1 MQNIKF
7 RKKLYFNLFLL
18 ILLTSYNNHN
28 IQIKNFFKIDKI
40 RIINEGHL
48 LDNSFISKL
57 KLNLNFLIGNNIFLF
72 DKTYVSKILNAE
84 EFIDKYEL
92 VVNYP
97 DSITL
102 KIAQAYPIAFI
113 GSKNQYFGNN
123 YKILNLDQ
131 EKLKFEFNNLP
142 IIYGSP
148 TPKDF
153 ENLINDINLSKIKY
167 QDIAYF
173 NFHNSKRWDIG
184 LNNKIKIK
192 LPFLNIVNSLDIA
205 DKIIKKNGLLIQ
217 STIDLTIDGQIII
230 S

>member
-7 RKKLYFNLFLL
+7 RRKLYINLFLL
-18 ILLTSYNNHN
+18 ILLTSYNNQN
-28 IQIKNFFKIDKI
+28 VQIKNFFKIDKI

-72 DKTYVSKILNAE
+72 DKIYVSKILNAE

-92 VVNYP
+92 IVNYP

-113 GSKNQYFGNN
+113 ESKNQYFGNN

-131 EKLKFEFNNLP
+131 ENLKFEFNNLP

-167 QDIAYF
+167 QDITYF

>member
-1 MQNIKF
+1 M
-7 RKKLYFNLFLL
+7 
-18 ILLTSYNNHN
+18 
-28 IQIKNFFKIDKI
+28 
-40 RIINEGHL
+40 
-48 LDNSFISKL
+48 
-57 KLNLNFLIGNNIFLF
+57 
-72 DKTYVSKILNAE
+72 
-84 EFIDKYEL
+84 
-92 VVNYP
+92 
-97 DSITL
+97 
-102 KIAQAYPIAFI
+102 
-113 GSKNQYFGNN
+113 
-123 YKILNLDQ
+123 
-131 EKLKFEFNNLP
+131 P